1 MDRATL
7 TMIVLGLAL
16 YQLYVT
22 ARVLFAQ
29 QYSMLQRLMQTLLI
43 WLIPFFGALLVHLVL
58 FADRGPRRRRD
69 TDYTEAPGDSPHGTG
84 QDGMHGG

>member
-1 MDRATL
+1 MDYATF

-29 QYSMLQRLMQTLLI
+29 QYSMPQRLRQILLI
-43 WLIPFFGALLVHLVL
+43 WLVPFFGALLVHLVL

-69 TDYTEAPGDSPHGTG
+69 TNFIEAPGDSPHGTG
-84 QDGMHGG
+84 QDGTHGG